1 MNEFVSYLNTLHNA
15 SASNEG
21 AYAENID
28 SDKDIYSGKLKFDR
42 KITEQLYDTLIL
54 QRGKIVILTG
64 HAGDGKTRILQEI
77 IEKFTGN
84 KMDVN
89 EKEIEGNF

>member
-54 QRGKIVILTG
+54 QALFQCTKPSGVPRGPS
-64 HAGDGKTRILQEI
+64 HLQ
-77 IEKFTGN
+77 FP
-84 KMDVN
+84 
-89 EKEIEGNF
+89 